1 MGEYRV
7 TWITD
12 QLAVGYA
19 PMSYDDLDVIRSLGI
34 DSIVNLCGEYC
45 DLHDIESQSGFD
57 VCYLPIMDDRAPDLE
72 ELERGLAWLD
82 EAIYLGKKVLVHCRH
97 GIGRTGTFVTSYLL
111 RKGFGLKLAEKQLK
125 SIDAKPTSF
134 FQWRLLRKMNKK
146 ERMLTIREPSLEWKN
161 VVDLAPFFGE
171 YEQLVAEVESS
182 KEDGGRSEQ
191 ERRSGCEE
199 APGCHRPVN
208 LHFIEAAYLSHSI
221 NKKLKQEE
229 RTGIIERAAAASRH
243 LKVQAEPGGGAPG
256 YSCPLCAENM
266 CIVFPFRPLLCRFDG
281 LPGDVPLRAVPA
293 PELPAVIDEHLSRMS
308 QEMFFALNSSFLG
321 GKKLIFPLAHVVS
334 GKFVQD
340 YFHFLMSNE
349 TA

>member
-1 MGEYRV
+1 
-7 TWITD
+7 
-12 QLAVGYA
+12 
-19 PMSYDDLDVIRSLGI
+19 MSCDDLDVIRSLGI
-34 DSIVNLCGEYC
+34 DSIVNLCEEYC

-72 ELERGLAWLD
+72 ELEQGLAWLD

-97 GIGRTGTFVTSYLL
+97 GVGRTGTFVTSYLL

-191 ERRSGCEE
+191 ERRSGCEG
-199 APGCHRPVN
+199 APGCLQAGESAFHRSGTTS
-208 LHFIEAAYLSHSI
+208 A
-221 NKKLKQEE
+221 
-229 RTGIIERAAAASRH
+229 T
-243 LKVQAEPGGGAPG
+243 
-256 YSCPLCAENM
+256 PL
-266 CIVFPFRPLLCRFDG
+266 IK
-281 LPGDVPLRAVPA
+281 
-293 PELPAVIDEHLSRMS
+293 S
-308 QEMFFALNSSFLG
+308 
-321 GKKLIFPLAHVVS
+321 
-334 GKFVQD
+334 
-340 YFHFLMSNE
+340 
-349 TA
+349 